1 MKHQHYPEDQK
12 RLITFF
18 VVAALI
24 MGLSYFFITKPQLEK
39 AHQQQGMVTAQEKKE
54 APIAKIIEQEKL
66 LEIGDALKASSRLA
80 INAPQLEGTM
90 STTGLR
96 FDDIELKNYYTTL
109 EQEERVRL
117 LAPANTKQGYFVE
130 IGMMAD
136 DSSIAVPTQKTVW
149 NKKSGDTLTPETP
162 IVLEWDNG
170 AGLTFRRT
178 VTIDENYL
186 ITVKQ
191 EVTNKGTA
199 EVNLY
204 PYGLVSQSHHIPQK
218 GDTVN
223 FEDQPSAVQHIG
235 PIGYLNEDLH
245 EEDYEDVKDDKK
257 FEFSDSKGWLGIT
270 SKYWLV
276 ALLPEKDDAFDARFT
291 HQTGKLKQDIYQT
304 DLREKALTVAPNET
318 VSNEMRFFAGAK
330 KLEILN
336 TYAEKLNVAQLDL
349 AVDFGVL
356 YFLTKPLYNL
366 LSFLGNFFHTTF
378 GATVSFGLALLTLT
392 VLLRAVTFPL
402 QNKSYRSMNKMK
414 DLAPKMEALKEK
426 YGDNKQKFQQEV
438 FAMYKREKINPASG
452 CVPILLQIPIFF
464 ALYKVIYITL
474 DMRHAPFW
482 GWIHDLS
489 APDPTNVFN
498 LFGLL
503 SYQTPSFLMIGAW
516 PLLYGI
522 TMFLQQ
528 RLNPQPDDP
537 VQKQVFAMM
546 PWMFVFIFA
555 KLPAGLV
562 IYYTW
567 SNLLG
572 IAQQYTLRKIHPG
585 TAPVRKSKAKKKK

>member
-1 MKHQHYPEDQK
+1 MHHQHHQDDQK
-12 RLITFF
+12 RLIIFF
-18 VVAALI
+18 VLAALI
-24 MGLSYFFITKPQLEK
+24 MGASYFFITRPQMEK
-39 AHQQQGMVTAQEKKE
+39 MRQQQGIVAAEQKKDAPVATVAQ
-54 APIAKIIEQEKL
+54 QEKL
-66 LEIGDALKASSRLA
+66 LKIGEALKSAPRVT
-80 INAPQLEGTM
+80 IDAPQLQGSM
-90 STTGLR
+90 SLTGLR
-96 FDDIELKNYYTTL
+96 FDDIQLKNYFTTL
-109 EQEERVRL
+109 EEEKHVRL
-117 LAPANTKQGYFVE
+117 LAPADTRQSYFVE
-130 IGMMAD
+130 IGVMPE
-136 DSSIAVPTQKTVW
+136 DSNTIVPTAKTVW
-149 NKKSGDTLTPETP
+149 NRVSGDRLTPGTP
-162 IVLEWDNG
+162 VVLAWENG
-170 AGLTFRRT
+170 AGLTFKRT

-191 EVTNKGTA
+191 DITNKGAANVT
-199 EVNLY
+199 LY
-204 PYGLVSQSHHIPQK
+204 PYALVSQSHHIPQK
-218 GDTVN
+218 GEKVN

-235 PIGYLNEDLH
+235 PIGYMNEDLY
-245 EEDYEDVKDDKK
+245 EESYEDVKEDKK
-257 FEFSDSKGWLGIT
+257 FEFKDVKGWLGIT

-276 ALLPEKDDAFDARFT
+276 ALLPDRNASFHGRFA
-291 HQTGKLKQDIYQT
+291 HQDGKLEQDIYQA
-304 DLREKALTVAPNET
+304 DLREKPVVVAPNET
-318 VSNEMRFFAGAK
+318 ATTEMRFFAGAK
-330 KLEILN
+330 KLSILN
-336 TYAEKLNVAQLDL
+336 AYSEKQQIDQLDL
-349 AVDFGVL
+349 AVDFGML
-356 YFLTKPLYNL
+356 YFLTKPLYHL
-366 LSFLGNFFHTTF
+366 LSLLGNFFHAQF
-378 GATVSFGLALLTLT
+378 GATVSFGLALLSLT

-414 DLAPKMEALKEK
+414 DLAPKMNALKEK
-426 YGDNKQKFQQEV
+426 YGDDKATFQKEV
-438 FAMYKREKINPASG
+438 FALYKRDKINPASG
-452 CVPILLQIPIFF
+452 CLPILIQIPIFF

-503 SYQTPSFLMIGAW
+503 PYNTPLFLTIGAW

-522 TMFLQQ
+522 TMFAQQ

-572 IAQQYTLRKIHPG
+572 IVQQYTLRKIHPG
-585 TAPVRKSKAKKKK
+585 TAPVKKTAEKKKK